1 MIWNTSNTWIIQF
14 GTCRVVLRRDS
25 FLICTTSVLHTR
37 HEGEGG
43 GSRRSR
49 LLSAFTP
56 RIWRPQASNERGPKM
71 NTASTFVDSAFTRTA
86 IFQEGNSS
94 EALPS
99 THRILK
105 AISPS
110 VKWLKPSP
118 AEQLPAFSECPPPT
132 PLLHHCPAQSQPL
145 SGSPLPPE

>member
-1 MIWNTSNTWIIQF
+1 
-14 GTCRVVLRRDS
+14 
-25 FLICTTSVLHTR
+25 
-37 HEGEGG
+37 
-43 GSRRSR
+43 
-49 LLSAFTP
+49 
-56 RIWRPQASNERGPKM
+56 M

-86 IFQEGNSS
+86 IYQEGNPS

-118 AEQLPAFSECPPPT
+118 AEQLPAFSERPPPT
-132 PLLHHCPAQSQPL
+132 PLLHHCPAQPASVTTSQQVTAPSRIDGATTAARRCIPELKEIKIKAGNVTL
-145 SGSPLPPE
+145 SFHFS